1 MLLFGG
7 DFLSI
12 TPVVF
17 IWAMVLQK
25 FPVMFLFRPCAQ
37 SSSIEYKFYL
47 VPFRAKYRF
56 NINHLQPEVF
66 HSLVSYL
73 SVHFL
78 ACFTILH
85 RTGSFQNLQR
95 HSSGK
100 GHFQKAIVLG
110 SNLLL
115 AVLKLSAQDY

>member
-37 SSSIEYKFYL
+37 SSSIEYL
-47 VPFRAKYRF
+47 ICPDLYRQQF
-56 NINHLQPEVF
+56 CADGLCIVVEENIIIFMNGE
-66 HSLVSYL
+66 
-73 SVHFL
+73 
-78 ACFTILH
+78 
-85 RTGSFQNLQR
+85 
-95 HSSGK
+95 
-100 GHFQKAIVLG
+100 
-110 SNLLL
+110 
-115 AVLKLSAQDY
+115 